1 MNHMQEIPPT
11 NEEEAVLSRPRVIL
25 RHCETYDPIRIAE
38 ILGEGMDELGVIPQ
52 GRTMIKPNVVI
63 SHKEFFPHAYTRA
76 EFLDG
81 LIAAVKKRNDEISEL
96 SIGERCGITIPTR
109 YAFATAGYP
118 KVLRKHG
125 VRSEYFD
132 EGSQVRV
139 DLKHPDAMRDFI
151 LVPEGIANC
160 EFLINAPKF
169 KAHPWTKVTFSL
181 KNYIGIQDDAQ
192 RLIDHDH
199 KLHTKIADLQEVI
212 SPGFIAVDGIIAGEH
227 TMLTPTPFPLQLI
240 VMGINPVAV
249 DSVCTHIVGLN
260 PKEVDHIRISAERG
274 YGPLDL
280 EDIEIT
286 GDVSLDQAHECA
298 KGLRLTTKRIEE
310 IFNNRSNITTY
321 VGPPPEM
328 YDYCWGGCPGSLF
341 EAMQIIE
348 IFQPNVYHEIKRMHI
363 VLGSYEGEIRAQ
375 SDEPV
380 LFVGDCAVWEGTIK
394 GQPVKIPFL
403 YKQRNQHNPYTAKSG
418 DVVMKMIGV
427 IRNLIRYREQAFIR
441 VKGCPVSVAENVHYL
456 SWTGK
461 VTNPYFHPK
470 ILYKF
475 IYYWSVSKIVRL
487 WRRMTTP
494 KSGMLKS

>member
-1 MNHMQEIPPT
+1 
-11 NEEEAVLSRPRVIL
+11 
-25 RHCETYDPIRIAE
+25 
-38 ILGEGMDELGVIPQ
+38 
-52 GRTMIKPNVVI
+52 
-63 SHKEFFPHAYTRA
+63 
-76 EFLDG
+76 
-81 LIAAVKKRNDEISEL
+81 
-96 SIGERCGITIPTR
+96 
-109 YAFATAGYP
+109 
-118 KVLRKHG
+118 
-125 VRSEYFD
+125 
-132 EGSQVRV
+132 
-139 DLKHPDAMRDFI
+139 
-151 LVPEGIANC
+151 
-160 EFLINAPKF
+160 
-169 KAHPWTKVTFSL
+169 
-181 KNYIGIQDDAQ
+181 
-192 RLIDHDH
+192 
-199 KLHTKIADLQEVI
+199 
-212 SPGFIAVDGIIAGEH
+212 
-227 TMLTPTPFPLQLI
+227 
-240 VMGINPVAV
+240 
-249 DSVCTHIVGLN
+249 LN